1 MALTELQEIVRHEII
16 TKKQSKLVIHNDE
29 HNTFE
34 WVIKALIEVCEHTE
48 EQAEQS
54 SYIIHHKGKYA
65 VKWGVLNDLK
75 PLKDAIVDRGINVTI
90 EQD

>member
-1 MALTELQEIVRHEII
+1 MALTELQEIVSHEII

-29 HNTFE
+29 YNTFE
-34 WVIKALIEVCEHTE
+34 WVIKALIEICEHTE

-65 VKWGVLNDLK
+65 VKWGLLNDLK
-75 PLKDAIVDRGINVTI
+75 PMKDAIVDRGINVTI
-90 EQD
+90 EQE

>member
-1 MALTELQEIVRHEII
+1 MALTELQEIVRQDII

-29 HNTFE
+29 YNTFE
-34 WVIKALIEVCEHTE
+34 WVIKALIEICEHTN

-65 VKWGVLNDLK
+65 VKWGMLNDLK
-75 PLKDAIVDRGINVTI
+75 PMKDAIVDRGINVTI
-90 EQD
+90 EQE

>member
-1 MALTELQEIVRHEII
+1 MALTELQEIVRQDII

-29 HNTFE
+29 YNTFE
-34 WVIKALIEVCEHTE
+34 WVIKALIEICEHTN

-65 VKWGVLNDLK
+65 VKWGMLNDLK
-75 PLKDAIVDRGINVTI
+75 PMKDTST
-90 EQD
+90 

>member
-90 EQD
+90 EQE

>member
-1 MALTELQEIVRHEII
+1 MALTELQEIVRQDII

-29 HNTFE
+29 YNTFE
-34 WVIKALIEVCEHTE
+34 WVIKALIEICEHTN

-75 PLKDAIVDRGINVTI
+75 PMKDAIVDRGINVTI
-90 EQD
+90 EQE

>member
-34 WVIKALIEVCEHTE
+34 WVIKALIEICEHTE

-90 EQD
+90 EQE

>member
-29 HNTFE
+29 QNTFE
-34 WVIKALIEVCEHTE
+34 WVIKALMEICEHTE

-65 VKWGVLNDLK
+65 VKWGILNDLK
-75 PLKDAIVDRGINVTI
+75 PMKDAIVDRGINVTI
-90 EQD
+90 EQE